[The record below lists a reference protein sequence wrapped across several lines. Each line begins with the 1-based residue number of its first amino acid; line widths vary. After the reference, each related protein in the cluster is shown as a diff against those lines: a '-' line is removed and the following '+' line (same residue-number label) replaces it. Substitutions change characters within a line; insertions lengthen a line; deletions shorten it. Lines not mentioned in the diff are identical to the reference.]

1 VAAEQRRADRR
12 RALDDRPRGA
22 HGGSDA
28 VPVVAVEK
36 GSGAGRKRGAKTK
49 WKTVPSA

>member
-1 VAAEQRRADRR
+1 MHAA
-12 RALDDRPRGA
+12 
-22 HGGSDA
+22 SA
-28 VPVVAVEK
+28 VGIASEK